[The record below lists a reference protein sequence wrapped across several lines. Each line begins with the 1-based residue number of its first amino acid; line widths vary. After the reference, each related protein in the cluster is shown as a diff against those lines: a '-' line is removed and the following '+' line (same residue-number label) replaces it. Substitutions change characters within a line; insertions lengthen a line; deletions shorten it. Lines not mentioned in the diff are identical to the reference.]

1 VTQVTLKSGI
11 EGMLKHYIPEVRF
24 VWCLGCLKSHELL
37 SRRVLEY
44 RPADCASQ
52 VQEVVEVQDESD
64 KVGEAEFAKM
74 EAQLSM

>member
-1 VTQVTLKSGI
+1 MTLKSGI
-11 EGMLKHYIPEVRF
+11 EGMLKHYIPEVRC
-24 VWCLGCLKSHELL
+24 VTRLVIPSHMLLL
-37 SRRVLEY
+37 SQQMHESMPTDY
-44 RPADCASQ
+44 ASQ

>member
-1 VTQVTLKSGI
+1 VLKSRPI
-11 EGMLKHYIPEVRF
+11 
-24 VWCLGCLKSHELL
+24 GCAL
-37 SRRVLEY
+37 
-44 RPADCASQ
+44 Q

>member
-1 VTQVTLKSGI
+1 MTGTTV
-11 EGMLKHYIPEVRF
+11 
-24 VWCLGCLKSHELL
+24 SHALL
-37 SRRVLEY
+37 SQQMLESMPTDY
-44 RPADCASQ
+44 VSQ